1 MKCRPVE
8 ARAMSAEYDTILVPT
23 DGSEGIERVL
33 DHALRLAGDHDATV
47 HALNVVD
54 RRIVRAAE
62 EGSRDE
68 IDDSLRERGERAVDR
83 VESLATEAGVEV
95 VSAVREGVPDRE
107 IRAYA
112 DAVDADVIVLG
123 THGRTGRD
131 RLASL
136 GSVTERVVTD
146 TDRPVFVVQVGRS

>member
-1 MKCRPVE
+1 MP
-8 ARAMSAEYDTILVPT
+8 AEYETILVPT

-33 DHALRLAGDHDATV
+33 DHALRLARDHDATV

-54 RRIVRAAE
+54 QRLVRAAE
-62 EGSRDE
+62 EETREE
-68 IDDSLRERGERAVDR
+68 IATDLRERGDRAVAA
-83 VESLATEAGVEV
+83 VEDLAGEEGVAV
-95 VSAVREGVPDRE
+95 TTAVREGVPDRE

-112 DAVDADVIVLG
+112 DEVGADVVVLG

-146 TDRPVFVVQVGRS
+146 AERPVFVVQVGRSE

>member
-1 MKCRPVE
+1 ML
-8 ARAMSAEYDTILVPT
+8 AEYDTVLVPT

-33 DHALRLAGDHDATV
+33 EHALRLALDHDATV

-54 RRIVRAAE
+54 QRIVRAAADE
-62 EGSRDE
+62 ERDGVAA
-68 IDDSLRERGERAVDR
+68 DLRERGDGAVER
-83 VESLATEAGVEV
+83 VEELALEAGVDV
-95 VSAVREGVPDRE
+95 TATVREGVPDRE
-107 IRAYA
+107 IREYA
-112 DAVDADVIVLG
+112 AEVDADVVVLG

-146 TDRPVFVVQVGRS
+146 AERPVFVVQVGRE